1 MSPCRAAYNRASWCA
16 DALVPAAAPAA
27 CARAPGTGSS
37 RRSRAPARSP
47 AGRDRARSRP
57 ELLLEFRIVRELE
70 GLGDVRLQI
79 VLGPDALHRR
89 VRDADMAAHAAH
101 APAAAAL
108 GRTRGL
114 GDDASDF
121 GRGQGWLA
129 APPAFV
135 RQPFEPR

>member
-16 DALVPAAAPAA
+16 DALV
-27 CARAPGTGSS
+27 
-37 RRSRAPARSP
+37 
-47 AGRDRARSRP
+47 
-57 ELLLEFRIVRELE
+57 
-70 GLGDVRLQI
+70 
-79 VLGPDALHRR
+79 
-89 VRDADMAAHAAH
+89 
-101 APAAAAL
+101 PAAAAL

-135 RQPFEPR
+135 RQPFEPRLLEPRRPDRNRPHRRAHARSDIFDLHPIQTQQNDLGPEPITMLG